1 MSNYLLLYFE
11 LTETTPNG
19 EIVYDK
25 HVSTVAENNCGIHN
39 LICKAMNRYFSKSSF
54 KKSETVESLLHSL
67 AQFSSNDL
75 NHTRNARDASN
86 LVVNYAYKTIGV
98 NGIDVKTDL
107 PQLTMEFNKI
117 SKNSICMKVCYLPL
131 HSSDSN
137 LLCYSFLTL
146 NDKILAQYK
155 QEVKLDEVDHETS
168 HATCKKYLKKSHMNA
183 FKKFGLHVEDT
194 KYSSVFGVENRNC
207 VWFSNNLD
215 SCKLHTIGF
224 QMTR

>member
-1 MSNYLLLYFE
+1 MYFQ
-11 LTETTPNG
+11 LTETTPKG
-19 EIVYDK
+19 EIVYEK
-25 HVSTVAENNCGIHN
+25 NVSTVTENNCGIRN
-39 LICKAMNRYFSKSSF
+39 LICKAIHGYLSKSSL
-54 KKSETVESLLHSL
+54 KKSETMNSFLKSL
-67 AQFSSNDL
+67 ARFSSDDL
-75 NHTRNARDASN
+75 NHTRDTHDASN
-86 LVVNYAYKTIGV
+86 LVVNYAYKTFGV

-107 PQLTMEFNKI
+107 PQLTMEFKKN

-131 HSSDSN
+131 QSSDSN

-146 NDKILAQYK
+146 NDKVLAQYK
-155 QEVKLDEVDHETS
+155 QEVKLDQVDNETS

-194 KYSSVFGVENRNC
+194 KYFSVFAVENRNC
-207 VWFSNNLD
+207 VWFSNTID

>member
-1 MSNYLLLYFE
+1 MLYFE
-11 LTETTPNG
+11 LKETNPRG

-25 HVSTVAENNCGIHN
+25 HISTVANNNCGIHS
-39 LICKAMNRYFSKSSF
+39 LVCKAMQGYFSKSSF
-54 KKSETVESLLHSL
+54 TKSETINSFLQSL
-67 AQFSSNDL
+67 AQFSSKYP
-75 NHTRNARDASN
+75 NHPRNTRDAGN
-86 LVVNYAYKTIGV
+86 LMVNYAYKTIEV

-107 PQLTMEFNKI
+107 PQLTMEFKKF

-131 HSSDSN
+131 RCSDSN

-168 HATCKKYLKKSHMNA
+168 HATCKKHLKKSHMNA
-183 FKKFGLHVEDT
+183 FKKFGLHVGDT

-207 VWFSNNLD
+207 VWFSNSIDN
-215 SCKLHTIGF
+215 CKLHTIGF
-224 QMTR
+224 KMTR